1 MVEVEV
7 EVEVEESLGLEETRK
22 EEEEGVRIRGLGG
35 ARRRVG
41 VGQWNRAVVISR
53 LRTEGK
59 SSLCI
64 ERERPGIAHL
74 LYLHLQVTS
83 LSRETKI
90 VRLQVRL
97 DVAGRNPSCQRS
109 WRCRRNE
116 NGVLPASP
124 ILFPSRGKAIRCIL
138 IVIRLA

>member
-1 MVEVEV
+1 MV

-22 EEEEGVRIRGLGG
+22 EEEGVRIRGLGG
-35 ARRRVG
+35 ARRVG
-41 VGQWNRAVVISR
+41 VGRWNRAVVISR

-59 SSLCI
+59 SSRCI
-64 ERERPGIAHL
+64 ERERLSIAHW
-74 LYLHLQVTS
+74 LYLHLRVTS

-116 NGVLPASP
+116 MGFCRHLQFFFLRVEKQSAV
-124 ILFPSRGKAIRCIL
+124 F
-138 IVIRLA
+138 